1 MTAPEFPSVSAAVRV
16 RDWAEAERQSKLHL
30 STHPD
35 REDLL
40 LMLAISLQMQ
50 DRVAEAVEAHAQ
62 LTQRFPQNATYWG
75 NYATALRE
83 AGSFAE
89 ATAAH
94 QRALQLTPDDPHE
107 LTNYG
112 LLQLHQREYQ
122 AARATLLKALALNPT
137 SPEARIRAARAADA
151 CREYDQAEE
160 LLAPWREWLPLEDD
174 LQLELGDLLLS
185 TGDGFDALAVLENLV
200 QRAPGNILAL
210 IHLASAYER
219 LNRLPQ
225 AQATLARI
233 QPLRSSIGPAQS
245 GELAHVLAKVA
256 QRAGDL
262 DDARALLEGAGP
274 RGDGDFAHFFS
285 LADIHS
291 RLGNV
296 EKTMRALE
304 AGHALQSV
312 DLKRAVPARFEPGA
326 SVLPAADR
334 RIERADYERW
344 PKVQAPDARQSPVFI
359 VGFPRSGTTLLEQML
374 DAHPQLQSMDENPFV
389 NKLSDQL
396 ADQGIMVPFDID
408 RLGQR
413 DCDELRRRYLTMV
426 CGTVARQWDAQVV
439 DKNPLNMLWLPF
451 IHRLFPQARYI
462 LALRHPCDVILS
474 CYMQNFRSNMLAAAC
489 TSLERVATAYV
500 ASMRNW
506 LHHVEVLQP
515 AVLNVR
521 NEDLIADAPAQ
532 AARIGEFLE
541 LADASPLLGFDQHA
555 RNKGFI
561 ATPSYTQVIQP
572 INAKG
577 MNRWLRYREYLDPV
591 LPILEPMLR
600 HWEYSTEP
608 AREAASPEATPT

>member
-1 MTAPEFPSVSAAVRV
+1 MTAIEFPAVSAAIRV
-16 RDWAEAERQSKLHL
+16 RDWAEAERQARLHL
-30 STHPD
+30 STHPH

-50 DRVAEAVEAHAQ
+50 DKIADAVAAHAQ

-83 AGSFAE
+83 AGSFDE
-89 ATAAH
+89 AAAAH
-94 QRALQLTPDDPHE
+94 QRALQLAPDDAHE

-112 LLQLHQREYQ
+112 LLQLHRRDYQ
-122 AARATLLKALALNPT
+122 AARATLSRALALNPG

-151 CREYDQAEE
+151 CREYDEAQE
-160 LLAPWREWLPLEDD
+160 LLAPWRNWLPLEDD

-185 TGDGFDALAVLENLV
+185 SGDGFDAIAVLEQLV
-200 QRAPGNILAL
+200 QRAPANVSAL
-210 IHLASAYER
+210 VHLASAYER
-219 LNRLPQ
+219 LNKLPQ
-225 AQATLARI
+225 AQATMARI
-233 QPLRSSIGPAQS
+233 QPLRAGIGPAQAA
-245 GELAHVLAKVA
+245 ELTHVLAKIA

-262 DDARALLEGAGP
+262 DDARVLLEGAGP
-274 RGDGDFAHFFS
+274 RGEGDFAHYFS
-285 LADIHS
+285 LADIHA

-296 EKTMRALE
+296 EQTMQALE
-304 AGHALQSV
+304 SAHALQQV
-312 DLKRAVPARFEPGA
+312 ELKQAVPARFQPGA

-334 RIERADYERW
+334 CIERADYERW
-344 PKVQAPDARQSPVFI
+344 PTLIAPEQGQSPVFI

-374 DAHPQLQSMDENPFV
+374 DAHPHLQSMDENPFL
-389 NKLSDQL
+389 NKLCDQL
-396 ADQGIMVPFDID
+396 ADQGIMVPYDIH

-426 CGTVARQWDAQVV
+426 CRTVPRQWDAQIV

-451 IHRLFPQARYI
+451 IHRLFPNARYI

-489 TSLERVATAYV
+489 TTLERLATAYV

-521 NEDLIADAPAQ
+521 NEELIADPTAQ
-532 AARIGEFLE
+532 AQRIGAFLGLE
-541 LADASPLLGFDQHA
+541 DASPLLRFDQHA
-555 RNKGFI
+555 RDKGFI

-577 MNRWLRYREYLDPV
+577 MNRWHRYRAYLDPV

-600 HWEYSTEP
+600 HWEYPTAP
-608 AREAASPEATPT
+608 APEAAIRASA